1 MQYSKTMQL
10 ELDLQGLT
18 FRAAGKFFSFNRTK
32 NIPQGKFDDKVFG
45 TYFLVDVQHIFSG
58 GTYKNKIIGVK
69 TYLYSN
75 PEAVEAV

>member
-1 MQYSKTMQL
+1 MGRNAILTNAIFKNNAV

-45 TYFLVDVQHIFSG
+45 TYFLVDVQHIFSQVG
-58 GTYKNKIIGVK
+58 LIKIK
-69 TYLYSN
+69 
-75 PEAVEAV
+75 